1 MARSARPNGRR
12 HSAEQRFEEGR
23 LVSNFFLL
31 TDQVAVVTGGTSGIG
46 LKAAE
51 RFIAAGA
58 RVVISGRKDGT
69 EIADRIGA
77 KFVQCDV
84 SNEDSVAALMQAAVD
99 EYGNLDIL
107 VNNAGANFGY
117 GTMMETEVA
126 DFDRNFGINTK
137 GVVHGIKHA
146 VPHMNDGARIVNVSS
161 AAGLQGVAYLAPYVA
176 SKWAVIGITR
186 TAAVE
191 LGARGIRCNA
201 ICPTSVNTPMAN
213 TPEGRPQLRMER
225 KAVPLGRI
233 AEPEEIAAMIHFL
246 ASTDCNFVNG
256 QAIAVD
262 GGFTAG
268 TSIDSYDTLAAE

>member
-1 MARSARPNGRR
+1 MS
-12 HSAEQRFEEGR
+12 E
-23 LVSNFFLL
+23 FFSLK
-31 TDQVAVVTGGTSGIG
+31 DNVAVITGGTSGIG

-58 RVVISGRKDGT
+58 KVVIAGRKDGT
-69 EIADRIGA
+69 EVAEKIGA
-77 KFVQCDV
+77 TFVQCDV
-84 SNEDSVAALMQAAVD
+84 SSGESVSALMEAAQST
-99 EYGNLDIL
+99 YGNIDII

-117 GTMMETEVA
+117 DVLMDTDVSN
-126 DFDRNFGINTK
+126 FDKNFNINTK
-137 GVVHGIKHA
+137 GVVYGIKYG
-146 VPHMNDGARIVNVSS
+146 VPRMNDGGRIVNVSS
-161 AAGLQGVAYLAPYVA
+161 AAGLQGVAYLSPYVA

-191 LGARGIRCNA
+191 LGEKGIRCNA

-213 TPEGRPQLRMER
+213 TPEGQPQLRMER
-225 KAVPLGRI
+225 KAVPLGHI

-246 ASTDCNFVNG
+246 ASTDCNFING

-268 TSIDSYDTLAAE
+268 MSINAYNTLAAE

>member
-1 MARSARPNGRR
+1 MS
-12 HSAEQRFEEGR
+12 E
-23 LVSNFFLL
+23 FFSLK
-31 TDQVAVVTGGTSGIG
+31 DNVAVITGGTSGIG

-58 RVVISGRKDGT
+58 KVVIAGRKDGT
-69 EIADRIGA
+69 EIAEKIGA
-77 KFVQCDV
+77 TFVQCDV
-84 SNEDSVAALMQAAVD
+84 SSEESVAALMKTAQD
-99 EYGNLDIL
+99 TYGNIDII

-117 GTMMETEVA
+117 DVLMDTDVT
-126 DFDRNFGINTK
+126 DFDKNFNINTK
-137 GVVHGIKHA
+137 GVVHGIKYG
-146 VPHMNDGARIVNVSS
+146 VPRMNEGGRIVNVSS
-161 AAGLQGVAYLAPYVA
+161 AAGLQGVAYLSPYVA

-191 LGARGIRCNA
+191 LGDKGIRCNV

-213 TPEGRPQLRMER
+213 TPEGQPQLRMER

-233 AEPEEIAAMIHFL
+233 AEPEEIASMIHFL
-246 ASTDCNFVNG
+246 ASTDCNFING

-268 TSIDSYDTLAAE
+268 MSITAYNTLAAE

>member
-1 MARSARPNGRR
+1 MS
-12 HSAEQRFEEGR
+12 E
-23 LVSNFFLL
+23 FFSLK
-31 TDQVAVVTGGTSGIG
+31 DNVAVITGGTSGIG
-46 LKAAE
+46 LKTAE

-58 RVVISGRKDGT
+58 KVVIAGRKDGT
-69 EIADRIGA
+69 EIAEKIGA
-77 KFVQCDV
+77 TFVQCDV
-84 SNEDSVAALMQAAVD
+84 SSEESVAALMEAAQST
-99 EYGNLDIL
+99 YGNIDII

-117 GTMMETEVA
+117 DMLMDTDVSN
-126 DFDRNFGINTK
+126 FDKNFNINTK
-137 GVVHGIKHA
+137 GVVHGIKYG
-146 VPHMNDGARIVNVSS
+146 VPHMNDGGRIVNVSS
-161 AAGLQGVAYLAPYVA
+161 AAALQGVAYLSPYVA

-191 LGARGIRCNA
+191 LGDRGIRCNA

-213 TPEGRPQLRMER
+213 TPEGQPQLRMER

-246 ASTDCNFVNG
+246 ASTDCNFISG

-268 TSIDSYDTLAAE
+268 MSVTAYNTLAAE

>member
-1 MARSARPNGRR
+1 MS
-12 HSAEQRFEEGR
+12 E
-23 LVSNFFLL
+23 FFSLK
-31 TDQVAVVTGGTSGIG
+31 DNVAVITGGTSGIG

-58 RVVISGRKDGT
+58 KVVIAGRKDGV
-69 EIADRIGA
+69 EIAKKIGA
-77 KFVQCDV
+77 TFIQCDV
-84 SNEDSVAALMQAAVD
+84 SSEESVAALMEATQST
-99 EYGNLDIL
+99 YGNIDII

-117 GTMMETEVA
+117 DVLMDTDVS
-126 DFDRNFGINTK
+126 DFDKNFNINTK
-137 GVVHGIKHA
+137 GVVFGIKYG
-146 VPHMNDGARIVNVSS
+146 VPRMNEGGRIVNVSS
-161 AAGLQGVAYLAPYVA
+161 AAGLQGVAYLSPYVA

-191 LGARGIRCNA
+191 LGEKGIRCNV

-213 TPEGRPQLRMER
+213 TPEGQPQLRMER

-246 ASTDCNFVNG
+246 ASTDCNFING

-268 TSIDSYDTLAAE
+268 MSITAYNTLAAE

>member
-1 MARSARPNGRR
+1 MS
-12 HSAEQRFEEGR
+12 E
-23 LVSNFFLL
+23 FFSLK
-31 TDQVAVVTGGTSGIG
+31 DNVAVITGGTSGIG

-58 RVVISGRKDGT
+58 KVVIAGRKDGT
-69 EIADRIGA
+69 EVAEKIGA
-77 KFVQCDV
+77 TFVQCDV
-84 SNEDSVAALMQAAVD
+84 SSEESVAALMEAAQST
-99 EYGNLDIL
+99 YGNIDII

-117 GTMMETEVA
+117 DVLMDTDVSN
-126 DFDRNFGINTK
+126 FDKNFNINTK
-137 GVVHGIKHA
+137 GVVYGIKYG
-146 VPHMNDGARIVNVSS
+146 VPRMNDGGRIVNVSS
-161 AAGLQGVAYLAPYVA
+161 AAGLQGVAYLSPYVA

-191 LGARGIRCNA
+191 LGEKGIRCNA

-213 TPEGRPQLRMER
+213 TPEGQPQLRMER

-246 ASTDCNFVNG
+246 ASTDCNFING
-256 QAIAVD
+256 QALAVD

-268 TSIDSYDTLAAE
+268 MSINAYNTLAAE

>member
-1 MARSARPNGRR
+1 MSK
-12 HSAEQRFEEGR
+12 
-23 LVSNFFLL
+23 FFSLK
-31 TDQVAVVTGGTSGIG
+31 DNVAVITGGTSGIG

-58 RVVISGRKDGT
+58 KVVIAGRKDGT
-69 EIADRIGA
+69 EIAEKIGA
-77 KFVQCDV
+77 TFVQCDV
-84 SNEDSVAALMQAAVD
+84 SSEESVAALMKTAQD
-99 EYGNLDIL
+99 TYGNIDII

-117 GTMMETEVA
+117 DVLMDTDVT
-126 DFDRNFGINTK
+126 DFDKNFNINTK
-137 GVVHGIKHA
+137 GVVHGIKYG
-146 VPHMNDGARIVNVSS
+146 VPRMNDGGRIVNVSS
-161 AAGLQGVAYLAPYVA
+161 AAGLQGVAYLSPYVA

-191 LGARGIRCNA
+191 LGEKGIRCNV

-213 TPEGRPQLRMER
+213 TPEGQPQLRMEK

-233 AEPEEIAAMIHFL
+233 AEPEEIAATIHFL
-246 ASTDCNFVNG
+246 ASTDCNFING

-268 TSIDSYDTLAAE
+268 MSITAYNTLAAE

>member
-1 MARSARPNGRR
+1 MSD
-12 HSAEQRFEEGR
+12 
-23 LVSNFFLL
+23 FFSLK
-31 TDQVAVVTGGTSGIG
+31 DNVAVITGGTSGIG

-58 RVVISGRKDGT
+58 KVVIAGRKDGT
-69 EIADRIGA
+69 EIAEKIGA
-77 KFVQCDV
+77 TFVQCDV
-84 SNEDSVAALMQAAVD
+84 SNEESVAALMKTAQ
-99 EYGNLDIL
+99 ESYGNIDII

-117 GTMMETEVA
+117 DMLMDTDIT
-126 DFDRNFGINTK
+126 DFDKNFNINTK
-137 GVVHGIKHA
+137 GVVFGIKYG
-146 VPHMNDGARIVNVSS
+146 VPHMNDGGRIVNVSS
-161 AAGLQGVAYLAPYVA
+161 VAGLQGAAYLSPYVA

-191 LGARGIRCNA
+191 LGEKGIRCNA

-213 TPEGRPQLRMER
+213 TPEGQPQLRMER

-233 AEPEEIAAMIHFL
+233 AEPEEIASMIHFL
-246 ASTDCNFVNG
+246 ASTDCNFING

-268 TSIDSYDTLAAE
+268 MSITAYNILAAE

>member
-1 MARSARPNGRR
+1 MSD
-12 HSAEQRFEEGR
+12 
-23 LVSNFFLL
+23 FFSLK
-31 TDQVAVVTGGTSGIG
+31 DNVAVITGGTSGIG
-46 LKAAE
+46 LKTAE

-58 RVVISGRKDGT
+58 KVVIAGRKDGA
-69 EIADRIGA
+69 ELAEKIGA
-77 KFVQCDV
+77 TFVQCDV
-84 SNEDSVAALMQAAVD
+84 SSEESVAALMEAAQST
-99 EYGNLDIL
+99 YGNIDII

-117 GTMMETEVA
+117 DVLMDTDIS
-126 DFDRNFGINTK
+126 DFDKNFNINTK
-137 GVVHGIKHA
+137 GVIFGIKYG
-146 VPHMNDGARIVNVSS
+146 VPRMNDGGRIVNVSS
-161 AAGLQGVAYLAPYVA
+161 AAALQGVAYLSPYVA

-191 LGARGIRCNA
+191 LGEKGIRCNA

-213 TPEGRPQLRMER
+213 TPEGQPQLRMER

-246 ASTDCNFVNG
+246 ASTDCNFISG

-268 TSIDSYDTLAAE
+268 MSITAYNTLAAE

>member
-1 MARSARPNGRR
+1 MSEYFSLKGN
-12 HSAEQRFEEGR
+12 
-23 LVSNFFLL
+23 
-31 TDQVAVVTGGTSGIG
+31 VAVITGGTSGIG

-58 RVVISGRKDGT
+58 KVVIAGRKDGT
-69 EIADRIGA
+69 EIAEKIGA
-77 KFVQCDV
+77 TFVQCDV
-84 SNEDSVAALMQAAVD
+84 SSEESVAALMEAAQST
-99 EYGNLDIL
+99 YGNIDII

-117 GTMMETEVA
+117 DELMDTDVSN
-126 DFDRNFGINTK
+126 FDKNFNINTK
-137 GVVHGIKHA
+137 GVVHGIKYG
-146 VPHMNDGARIVNVSS
+146 VPRMNEGGRIVNVAS
-161 AAGLQGVAYLAPYVA
+161 AAALQGVAYLSPYVA

-191 LGARGIRCNA
+191 LGDRGIRCNA

-213 TPEGRPQLRMER
+213 SPEGQPQLRMEK

-246 ASTDCNFVNG
+246 ASTDCNFING

-268 TSIDSYDTLAAE
+268 MSITAYNTLAAE